1 MIKYIRI
8 TLIVS
13 FLSLTF
19 IACNTI
25 KAQNDSISPSNLEWT
40 TKVGAKKYPT
50 ITKTFN
56 VKDYGAVADGK
67 TMNTMAIQKAIDAAE
82 ANGGGQVI
90 FDKGQ
95 YLTGSV
101 FIKNGVDF
109 HIGEGVIL
117 LGSQNIKD
125 YPEINTR
132 VAGIEMLWPAALVN
146 VIEQR
151 NASISGKGTIF
162 AQGKVFW
169 DYYWKIR
176 KEDYDPKGL
185 RWIVDYDA
193 KRARTI
199 LISDSR
205 DITLKDITVQQ
216 AGFWTVQVLYSS
228 YVTVDGITIQNNIGG
243 HGPSTDGIDIDSSSW
258 ILVQNCD
265 IDCNDDNF
273 CLKAGRDWDGLRVN
287 RPTEYVVI
295 KDCIARKG
303 AGLLTCGSETSGGIR
318 HIYASNIKGMATSNC
333 LNIKSAFTR
342 GGTVEDIHLEN
353 VTMDSVGTVLQVNM
367 NWNPSYSYSELPA
380 GYDPQNIPPHW
391 KKLLMQVK
399 PEDGTPTFK
408 DIYMKNIHVKGAR
421 RAINVMGMENS
432 YVQNVHFDNVSIEAV
447 TAGTIRYS
455 KNWVL
460 NDFTLKTKDNSKVEI
475 KDSEEVVIP

>member
-1 MIKYIRI
+1 MYMKTI
-8 TLIVS
+8 LCAS
-13 FLSLTF
+13 FLALTF
-19 IACNTI
+19 IACSTI
-25 KAQNDSISPSNLEWT
+25 KAQNNATIPNNLEWT
-40 TKVGAKKYPT
+40 SKVGAKKSPT
-50 ITKTFN
+50 VTKIFN
-56 VKDYGAVADGK
+56 VKDYGAIADGK
-67 TMNTMAIQKAIDAAE
+67 TMNTVAIQKAIDAAE
-82 ANGGGQVI
+82 ANGGGQVV

-101 FIKNGVDF
+101 FVKNEVDF
-109 HIGEGVIL
+109 HIGEGVTL
-117 LGSQNIKD
+117 LGSQDIKD

-132 VAGIEMLWPAALVN
+132 IAGIEMLWPAALVN

-176 KEDYDPKGL
+176 KEEYDPKGL
-185 RWIVDYDA
+185 RWVVDYDA

-205 DITLKDITVQQ
+205 DITLKDVTVQQ

-228 YVTVDGITIQNNIGG
+228 YVTVDGVTIQNNVGG

-273 CLKAGRDWDGLRVN
+273 CMKAGRDWDGLRVN

-295 KDCIARKG
+295 RDCIARKG

-318 HIYASNIKGMATSNC
+318 HIYASNIKGLATGNC

-342 GGTVEDIHLEN
+342 GGTVEDVHLEN

-367 NWNPSYSYSELPA
+367 NWNPSYSYSELPK
-380 GYDPQNIPPHW
+380 GYNPQDIPAHW
-391 KKLLMQVK
+391 KKLLMKVK

-408 DIYMKNIHVKGAR
+408 DIYMRNIHVKGAR

-432 YVQNVHFDNVSIEAV
+432 YVQNIHLDNVSIDAV
-447 TAGTIRYS
+447 TAGDIQYS
-455 KNWVL
+455 KNWIL
-460 NDFTLKTKDNSKVEI
+460 SNFTLKTKDNTKVSI
-475 KDSEEVVIP
+475 KNSEGVTIP